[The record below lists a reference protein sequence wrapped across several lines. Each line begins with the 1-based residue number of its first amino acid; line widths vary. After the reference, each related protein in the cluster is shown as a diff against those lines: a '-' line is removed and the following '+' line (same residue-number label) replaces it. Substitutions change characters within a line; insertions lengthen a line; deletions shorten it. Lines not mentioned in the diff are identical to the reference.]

1 MATRLNGGSG
11 TSATPALPINGPRLR
26 RALALTVPSE
36 RDKVPKGAPAITLV
50 RHALARLVLELL
62 HYEVLIRLRAD
73 PEDVHRARSTVRR
86 LRAVLRGIRPFLDR
100 VWADTLREE
109 LRWFAGELAG
119 VRDIDVTLQELRSR
133 AQSIPSDE
141 RPYLES
147 VLEPLGAAREAAR
160 GKLLETL
167 DGPRYTTLMH
177 TLEAA
182 ATAPRLSAGDM
193 PSAEEL
199 GCSTLRKTS
208 KRVRKVVEGA
218 PESCSPTE
226 LHHARIVVRNGRY
239 VAEAC
244 APVLGKRARRLAKR
258 LTGMQEALGAIS
270 DATLIQSRL
279 RALSVHDRANILIG
293 QLLALQAV
301 EGDRARH
308 DWRTLR
314 RKALRE
320 GWLHA

>member
-1 MATRLNGGSG
+1 MRLNGGPG
-11 TSATPALPINGPRLR
+11 TSVTPAAPINGPRLR
-26 RALALTVPSE
+26 RALALTIPE
-36 RDKVPKGAPAITLV
+36 KGDEVAEDAPAITLV
-50 RHALARLVLELL
+50 RHVLARLALELL
-62 HYEVLIRLRAD
+62 HYEVLIRLRTD

-86 LRAVLRGIRPFLDR
+86 LRAVLHGIRAFLDR

-109 LRWFAGELAG
+109 LRWFAGELAS
-119 VRDIDVTLQELRSR
+119 VRDIDVTLSELRTR
-133 AQSIPSDE
+133 AQAIPSDE
-141 RPYLES
+141 RPYLEA

-160 GKLLETL
+160 VKLLETL
-167 DGPRYTTLMH
+167 DGSRYIALMH
-177 TLEAA
+177 ALEAA
-182 ATAPRLSAGDM
+182 ATTPKLANGELPCAG
-193 PSAEEL
+193 EL
-199 GCSTLRKTS
+199 GRRSLRKNF
-208 KRVRKVVEGA
+208 KRVRRAVEGA

-244 APVLGKRARRLAKR
+244 APVLGKPARRLAKR
-258 LTGMQEALGAIS
+258 LASMQESLGAIS
-270 DATLIQSRL
+270 DATLIQNRL

-293 QLLALQAV
+293 QLLALQAA

-308 DWRTLR
+308 DWRSLR

>member
-11 TSATPALPINGPRLR
+11 TSVAPALPISGPRMR
-26 RALALTVPSE
+26 RALALTVPDE
-36 RDKVPKGAPAITLV
+36 LDRVAKDAPSVSLV
-50 RHALARLVLELL
+50 RHVLARLVLELL

-100 VWADTLREE
+100 VWADNLREE
-109 LRWFAGELAG
+109 LRWFAGELAS
-119 VRDIDVTLQELRSR
+119 VRDIDVTLSELRSR

-147 VLEPLGAAREAAR
+147 VFDPLGAAREAAR
-160 GKLLETL
+160 VKLLETL
-167 DGPRYTTLMH
+167 DGSRYIGLMH
-177 TLEAA
+177 ALEAA
-182 ATAPRLSAGDM
+182 ATAPRLAAEGVPCAG
-193 PSAEEL
+193 EL
-199 GCSTLRKTS
+199 GWRSLSKTS
-208 KRVRKVVEGA
+208 KRVRRAVQGA
-218 PESCSPTE
+218 QESCSPTE
-226 LHHARIVVRNGRY
+226 LHHARIIVRNGRY

-244 APVLGKRARRLAKR
+244 APVLGKPARRLAKR
-258 LTGMQEALGAIS
+258 LATMQEALGAIS
-270 DATLIQSRL
+270 DATLIQNRL
-279 RALSVHDRANILIG
+279 RALSVQDRANILIG
-293 QLLALQAV
+293 QLLTLQAA

-308 DWRTLR
+308 DWCTLR